1 MACVAM
7 PSCLRYTA
15 DMTAAVR
22 VTDCEW
28 NSDGIH
34 IQRIDDKS
42 YLSAYS
48 NKKHVYWSDTVSNA
62 QVFTLDSENWL
73 VTINGT
79 YLEMNDKQD
88 TLWQIYS
95 EYKDD
100 EDTYCVR
107 LEKQETSTDDEEE
120 LEEEEIEDDT
130 DEDPEP
136 EEETP
141 EEEPADEIEDDLE
154 NLANELENDLDEL
167 NKEEPEVSE
176 STTAV
181 SSTGDGENSGDEK
194 KAKKPKAP
202 SLVAEK
208 NFMDYKRQKVMDQN
222 PDMKKGD
229 ITKKLKEMW
238 KELSKEQKKKYYD

>member
-1 MACVAM
+1 
-7 PSCLRYTA
+7 
-15 DMTAAVR
+15 MTAAVR

-28 NSDGIH
+28 KSDGIH

-48 NKKHVYWSDTVSNA
+48 NKKHVYWSDVVSNA

-79 YLEMNDKQD
+79 YLEMNNKQD

-107 LEKQETSTDDEEE
+107 LEKQETSEEE
-120 LEEEEIEDDT
+120 LDEIEDDT
-130 DEDPEP
+130 DEEPEP
-136 EEETP
+136 EEA
-141 EEEPADEIEDDLE
+141 PADEIEDDLE

-167 NKEEPEVSE
+167 NKEEEPEISE

-181 SSTGDGENSGDEK
+181 SSTGEDGENSGDEK
-194 KAKKPKAP
+194 KVKKPKAP

-208 NFMDYKRQKVMDQN
+208 NFMDYKREKITDEN

-238 KELSKEQKKKYYD
+238 KELSKEQKKRYYD

>member
-1 MACVAM
+1 
-7 PSCLRYTA
+7 
-15 DMTAAVR
+15 MTAAVR

-34 IQRIDDKS
+34 IQRIDDNS
-42 YLSAYS
+42 YLSAYN

-107 LEKQETSTDDEEE
+107 IEKQETSTDDEEE

-130 DEDPEP
+130 HEDPE
-136 EEETP
+136 P

-167 NKEEPEVSE
+167 NKEEEEPEVSE

-181 SSTGDGENSGDEK
+181 SSTGGGENSGDEK
-194 KAKKPKAP
+194 KVKKPKAP

-208 NFMDYKRQKVMDQN
+208 NFMDYKRQTVMDDN